1 MHTFLVE
8 LIHPS
13 HTWCY
18 NHSVDYSG
26 KECVKHI
33 QSLLNIPL
41 SVYNNVLVLLKLD
54 NYTSIIPHLGY
65 ANR

>member
-1 MHTFLVE
+1 
-8 LIHPS
+8 
-13 HTWCY
+13 
-18 NHSVDYSG
+18 
-26 KECVKHI
+26 VKHI